1 MPSKEELWPNS
12 TEKGGVAC
20 FLSTKPEA
28 YFLPRHLVDTKL
40 EKIEWCFVGTQMLKY
55 KETIPIKNTNAA
67 FIAEN
72 LRKSGPYHLD
82 NIQ

>member
-12 TEKGGVAC
+12 REKGVAC
-20 FLSTKPEA
+20 FPSTKPEA

-40 EKIEWCFVGTQMLKY
+40 EKIEWCSVGTQMVKY